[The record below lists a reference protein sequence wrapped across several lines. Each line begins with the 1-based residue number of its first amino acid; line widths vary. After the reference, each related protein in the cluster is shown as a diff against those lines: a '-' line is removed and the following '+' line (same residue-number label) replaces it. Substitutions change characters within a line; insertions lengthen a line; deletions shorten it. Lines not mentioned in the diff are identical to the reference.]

1 MGYTKEIGLKD
12 FYDLYEQVCT
22 KRNKHCVD
30 RRTYGIILKEFNL
43 EIRNRIIYK
52 SERITLPYKLGDL
65 YIRKFENTYTE
76 DNKKNWAIDFKKTKE
91 LGHVV
96 YHGAKYGYRWRW
108 EKRKCIVRGKSYFR
122 FKPCRTSS
130 RMIADAIKNKHL
142 DYYN

>member
-12 FYDLYEQVCT
+12 FYDFYEET
-22 KRNKHCVD
+22 SIKRKKSYVD

-43 EIRNRIIYK
+43 EIRNRIVYK

-96 YHGAKYGYRWRW
+96 YYGAKYGYRWRW

-130 RMIADAIKNKHL
+130 RLIADAIKNKHL
-142 DYYN
+142 DFYN